1 MVNLDLRT
9 NFPNLRTLYL
19 CIERNFIWSAYRDTI
34 VAQMS
39 LLEKHSFA
47 IGAAST
53 QLLHS
58 TKKALLRHFF
68 FLAFPY
74 IESVNFGNLIDGK
87 CTCWKNSAPNINI
100 GNLKDL

>member
-68 FLAFPY
+68 FLTFPY
-74 IESVNFGNLIDGK
+74 IESVNFGK
-87 CTCWKNSAPNINI
+87 PN
-100 GNLKDL
+100 